1 MHRSAAHTS
10 VKESH
15 IVPFSVRALVI
26 VISVAL
32 MTGLTVGYILDQR
45 VQYAAPRLLSPDVE
59 RAQLDVSKLSQ
70 P

>member
-1 MHRSAAHTS
+1 
-10 VKESH
+10 
-15 IVPFSVRALVI
+15 
-26 VISVAL
+26 

>member
-1 MHRSAAHTS
+1 M
-10 VKESH
+10 
-15 IVPFSVRALVI
+15 VPSSVRALV
-26 VISVAL
+26 VVVTVAL

-45 VQYAAPRLLSPDVE
+45 VQYAAPRPLPLEVE